1 MQNHLSPDLKR
12 KIAFYLKSIIEKPR
26 SPIIKIYSD
35 EFCFFRKAFLIYDLT
50 DLILNREALLPS
62 LVELP

>member
-26 SPIIKIYSD
+26 SQIIKTHSD
-35 EFCFFRKAFLIYDLT
+35 EFCFCRKAFLIYDLT
-50 DLILNREALLPS
+50 YFMVNREVLLPS